1 MFFIPDVYWITTED
15 MEQLFESFRGVVWDV
30 GGSDGGGSEEP
41 FAGQPGEEFTGL
53 GEVDREV
60 EAEEV
65 GGVALV
71 GKDVPGDAKMGATYE
86 DVEIGFVELGDEF
99 GEAVELRVGK

>member
-1 MFFIPDVYWITTED
+1 
-15 MEQLFESFRGVVWDV
+15 MEQFFECFRGVVWDV
-30 GGSDGGGSEEP
+30 GGSNGGGSEEP

-65 GGVALV
+65 RGVAGA
-71 GKDVPGDAKMGATYE
+71 GKDVPGDAKMGATNE

-99 GEAVELRVGK
+99 GDCGRIRL